1 VLRNKLA
8 GQVFTLSCRIR
19 DVGILTGCGFVGNW
33 YRCCGRLWVASRHS
47 IPAMEAK
54 EFSEAD
60 DLEKI
65 TEPCAATVLEIP
77 EWQIYATGKLA
88 EGCLNN
94 VEIRKM

>member
-1 VLRNKLA
+1 
-8 GQVFTLSCRIR
+8 
-19 DVGILTGCGFVGNW
+19 
-33 YRCCGRLWVASRHS
+33 
-47 IPAMEAK
+47 MEAK